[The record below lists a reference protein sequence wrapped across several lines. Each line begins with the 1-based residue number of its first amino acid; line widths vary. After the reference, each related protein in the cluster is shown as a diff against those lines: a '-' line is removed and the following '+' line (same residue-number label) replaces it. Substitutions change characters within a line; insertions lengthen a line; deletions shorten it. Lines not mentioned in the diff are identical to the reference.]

1 MARSGALWKMRR
13 VSLSLRRA
21 WARRAWCLAGLLGL
35 MALSLWTG
43 GGVLAAEPGDGGY
56 AVRLYGPLAQLPAGH
71 WAYKALEDLMQAG
84 LVVEYT
90 PGLFDVDRVITRY
103 EAALLLVDAFRR
115 ADAVTAE
122 AQGPARLRTLLPER
136 LVAAGVSG
144 ADAGARLM
152 ETVRA
157 LGKEFA
163 EELKVL
169 GFAMEG
175 VVQPS
180 GLEVAASGT
189 LRVRSSASRLPASE
203 SARLPSASAGAEG
216 ASAAEA
222 GPPAMTEEAGA
233 TDLAPPEPQAV
244 GVDETP
250 GIAAGLTLPRVGL
263 QASPA
268 AVASEYELGIRL
280 ALPSRW
286 DVDGQVD
293 LATLTPT
300 ELGLL
305 VAGPDP
311 DRWLWARVGSVVSP
325 LGASLGLGATDEPLT
340 LQGIEARLLGGDA
353 RTGIVV
359 GEPVPTVPLMGE
371 DGRGKTVAVL
381 DGSLVLS
388 RQVVVG
394 GAVIRTSDDRTALLE
409 LGEGATV
416 TSLSGRVALLPWL
429 SITGEYAQ
437 NLWALP
443 LVGSAMRLG
452 ATLQLGDVTLGARV
466 GRISPE
472 FRPAL
477 GAVRPGDEVGVD
489 ATVDLGDIR
498 LRAGTGRRHVVSET
512 GVPRPE
518 QTTSFGVRIGWLAGA
533 TVAADYELISVEDL
547 EAGRDLAR
555 TRLGVG
561 LETPAAQVQ
570 MGLEWGPREPYH
582 ATIEDRHLEAS
593 ASVSYRLNP
602 YSAVMLGYRLI
613 DFGQDA
619 GREAGATAQIT
630 VRF

>member
-1 MARSGALWKMRR
+1 
-13 VSLSLRRA
+13 
-21 WARRAWCLAGLLGL
+21 
-35 MALSLWTG
+35 MALALGAAGAAS
-43 GGVLAAEPGDGGY
+43 AAEPGDSGY

-71 WAYKALEDLMQAG
+71 WAYQALEDLMRVG

-90 PGLFDVDRVITRY
+90 PGLFDADRVITRY

-122 AQGPARLRTLLPER
+122 AQGPTRLRMLSPDR
-136 LVAAGVSG
+136 LVGAAVSG
-144 ADAGARLM
+144 ADAGARLR

-157 LGKEFA
+157 LGEEFT

-175 VVQPS
+175 VAPPS
-180 GLEVAASGT
+180 TPELAATGT
-189 LRVRSSASRLPASE
+189 LRMRSSASS
-203 SARLPSASAGAEG
+203 SILPSAGAPRLPVAPEAPEQMPNAEADVPETTEQAPVAETGPPQPQASVGVGGTPDVSAG
-216 ASAAEA
+216 
-222 GPPAMTEEAGA
+222 
-233 TDLAPPEPQAV
+233 LAP
-244 GVDETP
+244 
-250 GIAAGLTLPRVGL
+250 PRVGL
-263 QASPA
+263 DGP
-268 AVASEYELGIRL
+268 VASMASAYELGIRL

-293 LATLTPT
+293 LTTLTPT
-300 ELGLL
+300 QLGLL

-311 DRWLWARVGSVVSP
+311 NRWLWARVGNVASP
-325 LGASLGLGATDEPLT
+325 SGASLGLGATDEPLT

-359 GEPVPTVPLMGE
+359 GESVPAIPLAGE
-371 DGRGKTVAVL
+371 QGREKKTVAVL

-388 RQVVVG
+388 HQVVVG
-394 GAVIRTSDDRTALLE
+394 GAVIRASDDLTRLWE

-416 TSLSGRVALLPWL
+416 TSLSGRVAPLPWL

-443 LVGSAMRLG
+443 LVASAMRLG
-452 ATLQLGDVTLGARV
+452 ATLRLGDVTLGARV
-466 GRISPE
+466 GRVSPE
-472 FRPAL
+472 FQPAL
-477 GAVRPGDEVGVD
+477 GTVRPGDEVGVD
-489 ATVDLGDIR
+489 ATVDLGDVR
-498 LRAGTGRRHVVSET
+498 LRAGTGRRNVVSET
-512 GVPRPE
+512 GTPRPE
-518 QTTSFGVRIGWLAGA
+518 LTTSFGVRIGWLAGA

-547 EAGRDLAR
+547 EAGRDRAR

-561 LETPAAQVQ
+561 WETPAARIQ
-570 MGLEWGPREPYH
+570 MGLEWGPREPYD
-582 ATIEDRHLEAS
+582 AEGAQDGQLEAS

-613 DFGQDA
+613 DFGRDA